1 MFALRFYWSLTYS
14 ISQKLKKEIHLF
26 YMKKSSVVFSLLGL
40 LVLPWLMQFQHVLA
54 AHEHPTCEIADH
66 HLHHADSDCDY
77 PDYTLSPTFSVG
89 SYTAVVLLPYVA
101 RHCRTYNAPSL
112 SIFYTFERS
121 LRGPPKRV

>member
-1 MFALRFYWSLTYS
+1 
-14 ISQKLKKEIHLF
+14 
-26 YMKKSSVVFSLLGL
+26 MKKTLVVFTLLGL

-66 HLHHADSDCDY
+66 HLHNSDSDCDY

-89 SYTAVVLLPYVA
+89 SYTAFVLPLPYVA
-101 RHCRTYNAPSL
+101 RHCKTYNAPSL
-112 SIFYTFERS
+112 SIFNTFERS